1 MTQSVL
7 RPVSPTEEERDI
19 ELVLITGAGASREFG
34 VRGGSLPLMGDWSDA
49 LIKKLSQRNLS
60 YLDATGLRP
69 GMTGEAFEIQLGRF
83 LRQVEAFPLIE
94 DLLNASVQFQALQ
107 NPALQGQDALK
118 EWHRVA
124 QHHLEQ
130 IVEIV
135 RESLYEEFSGEGF
148 DRTKASQSYAGL
160 FQTLGLRGNPRWV
173 LATTN
178 YDIIAETAIE
188 DLEGLP
194 DWGQPPSTGAGAEA
208 PLHVANILDGM
219 PRYIPVLHLHGRV
232 GWYRRIDGAGQP
244 SSIYSAPITQHQQG
258 FGVPIVMLP
267 DPDKVYDAD
276 DVISSLW
283 SQFRQALRRA
293 KAVLVLGH
301 SLNDRALVD
310 AIVSNVYPLE
320 RVGVTLLAEDSRPD
334 QTDSSA
340 LSTIQTIQ
348 AHLGNAGM
356 ITMRFGAADEDTISH
371 GLGNV
376 QSWLKRL
383 DEKGLIDF

>member
-1 MTQSVL
+1 MTEPL
-7 RPVSPTEEERDI
+7 LLPVSPTEGKRDI

-34 VRGGSLPLMGDWSDA
+34 VGGKSLPLMGDWSEA
-49 LIKKLSQRNLS
+49 LIRKLSQRNLS
-60 YLDATGLRP
+60 YLDATGLRK
-69 GMTGEAFEIQLGRF
+69 GMTGEAFETQLGRF

-94 DLLNASVQFQALQ
+94 DLLNPSVQFQALQ
-107 NPALQGQDALK
+107 NPAFRGQDTLK

-124 QHHLEQ
+124 QHHLGQ
-130 IVEIV
+130 IVETV
-135 RESLYEEFSGEGF
+135 RESLYEEFSAEGF

-160 FQTLGLRGNPRWV
+160 FQTLGLRRNQRWV

-178 YDIIAETAIE
+178 YDVIGETVIE
-188 DLEGLP
+188 ELEGLP
-194 DWGQPPSTGAGAEA
+194 DWGQPPSTGIGAEA
-208 PLHVANILDGM
+208 QLHVANILDGM

-232 GWYRRIDGAGQP
+232 GWYRRIDGAGTV
-244 SSIYSAPITQHQQG
+244 SSTYSAPITQHQQG

-267 DPDKVYDAD
+267 DPDKVYEAD

-283 SQFRQALRRA
+283 RQFRQALRRA

-310 AIVSNVYPLE
+310 AIVSNVDPLD
-320 RVGVTLLAEDSRPD
+320 RVGVTLLAEEGRPD
-334 QTDSSA
+334 KNDSSA
-340 LSTIQTIQ
+340 LPTIQTIQ

-356 ITMRFGAADEDTISH
+356 ITMRFGATDEDTVLH

-383 DEKGLIDF
+383 DEKGLTDF